1 MNRYRYWIGRTGECD
16 KFTSRILLPLLA
28 EMVGRLAQKKR
39 FGGPGTS
46 SYVDWKDGFPPM
58 MDGAAP
64 PTIAGNGDVGS
75 GVKAFSDGKTV
86 VFSPSPFRHG
96 V

>member
-1 MNRYRYWIGRTGECD
+1 METAAGGNGRALGT
-16 KFTSRILLPLLA
+16 
-28 EMVGRLAQKKR
+28 KKK

-46 SYVDWKDGFPPM
+46 SYVDLKDGFPSM

-64 PTIAGNGDVGS
+64 PTIADNGDVGS
-75 GVKAFSDGKTV
+75 GVKAVSGKKTV